1 MPMHMAAWET
11 SASEASLTAIQA
23 ITDPALRI
31 NGTGIIVPPA
41 LPNVV
46 CYGAMINSAVAT
58 LRAQFQSPSLRA
70 VLNIDVSPITNG
82 LVNPGPPIVAPIWN
96 TPFALVP
103 NEQLDLFVQNGANV
117 MNRGFVLLAD
127 SAVKPVTGKI
137 YTVRITTSISSVTN
151 AWTFGTITF
160 AQTLPSG
167 TYQVVGF
174 RLWSANGV
182 YARFV
187 FVGGAWRPGVPM
199 GTAEATNE
207 WPFFRYGNFGIWDQF
222 THLVPPGIEILG
234 VIDTAQQGVV
244 DLIKVA

>member
-1 MPMHMAAWET
+1 MPLHMAAFEST
-11 SASEASLTAIQA
+11 ASLASLTAVQA
-23 ITDPALRI
+23 VTDPALRI
-31 NGTGIIVPPA
+31 NSTGIIVPPA

-46 CYGAMINSAVAT
+46 CYGAMINSAAAT
-58 LRAQFQSPSLRA
+58 LRAEFQSPSLRA

-82 LVNPGPPIVAPIWN
+82 LVNVGPPIVAPIWN

-103 NEQLDLFVQNGANV
+103 NEQLDVFMQNGAAV
-117 MNRGFVLLAD
+117 VNRAFVLLAD

-137 YTVRITTSISSVTN
+137 YTVRFTTSITL
-151 AWTFGTITF
+151 ATATWTFGTVTF

-167 TYQVVGF
+167 TYQVVGL
-174 RLWSANGV
+174 RIWSANGV

-207 WPFFRYGNFGIWDQF
+207 WPWFRYGMFGIWDQF

-234 VIDTAQQGVV
+234 VTDTAQQGVM